1 MIKISPTLSASQLM
15 TRLARNV
22 RLGNSALCP
31 KPIDEMDDEGLILLL
46 GSKPTV
52 YPEFIE
58 FINVENNTTVD
69 PQTGEPIS
77 VFGKKVTLNG
87 TEYHI
92 VYQCTIKEFIEE
104 ADLHFLISSLRNAKA
119 QNPTT

>member
-1 MIKISPTLSASQLM
+1 MIKIQPTLSASQLM

-22 RLGNSALCP
+22 RLGNSTLCP
-31 KPIDEMDDEGLILLL
+31 IPIEKMSDEGLILLL

-58 FINVENNTTVD
+58 FINVENNATID
-69 PQTGEPIS
+69 PQTGEPVN
-77 VFGKKVTLNG
+77 VFGKKVTLNN

-92 VYQCTIKEFIEE
+92 VYQCTVKEFIDE
-104 ADLHFLISSLRNAKA
+104 ADIHFLISSLRNAKA

>member
-58 FINVENNTTVD
+58 FINVENNATID
-69 PQTGEPIS
+69 PQTGEPVN
-77 VFGKKVTLNG
+77 VFGKKVTLNN

-92 VYQCTIKEFIEE
+92 VYQCTVKEFIEE

>member
-1 MIKISPTLSASQLM
+1 MIKIQPTLSASQLM

-22 RLGNSALCP
+22 RLGNSTLCP
-31 KPIDEMDDEGLILLL
+31 IPIEKMSDEGLILLL

-58 FINVENNTTVD
+58 FINVENNATID
-69 PQTGEPIS
+69 PQTGEPVN
-77 VFGKKVTLNG
+77 VFGKKVTLNN

-92 VYQCTIKEFIEE
+92 VYQCIVKEFIDE
-104 ADLHFLISSLRNAKA
+104 ADIHFLISSLRNAKA
-119 QNPTT
+119 QNSTT